1 MPWWPADE
9 LLGEDP
15 TKKLAPRAARA
26 KALYGSALDT
36 AWPLITAAAHVL
48 GSGGA
53 VADLLQ
59 VPLWDELSLFEK
71 EDSLAQLQNRWLLR
85 YECATSRRAV
95 ALGVEELVAHAV
107 ARSLSACLNLLLRCR
122 VQSVEVDPPARSR
135 EGRRRAPGVRSWG
148 ESGEGSS
155 WHTGCSC

>member
-15 TKKLAPRAARA
+15 TKKKLAPRAARA

-71 EDSLAQLQNRWLLR
+71 EDSLAQLQK
-85 YECATSRRAV
+85 AGAP
-95 ALGVEELVAHAV
+95 
-107 ARSLSACLNLLLRCR
+107 
-122 VQSVEVDPPARSR
+122 SVDCKDPPPEQLS
-135 EGRRRAPGVRSWG
+135 
-148 ESGEGSS
+148 
-155 WHTGCSC
+155 